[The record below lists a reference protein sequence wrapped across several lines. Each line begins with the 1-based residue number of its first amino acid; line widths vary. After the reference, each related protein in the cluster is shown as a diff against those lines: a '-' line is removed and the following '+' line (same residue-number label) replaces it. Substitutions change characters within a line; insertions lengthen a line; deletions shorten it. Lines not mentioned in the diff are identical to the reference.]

1 MDDVDTSHK
10 QHPVRVFV
18 ISMGRRGKASAARKP
33 SKNCGDG
40 AACWEQHTQHAFSSN
55 ISEERQQKHDAG
67 AALRDADWSRGD
79 ERARGPEPDSR
90 HSAMAG
96 VSVITSFDLEW
107 PPPTLSADS
116 PAPDN
121 PACSSKI
128 GKTQG
133 SLTSACAGNESGY
146 WLIRPEFLAPH
157 ALALGLGAGLASHV
171 SSGTRAGPA
180 GGARPGCL
188 SWAPPVDNG
197 LPIVAE
203 YSDCAENAEVL
214 WRLVVYGHWLVWGLP
229 RSRHAQALQGV
240 ELFNFSSHIP
250 PWPCS
255 GQGCSPPSTRWTRWR
270 FEPGLLQRE
279 IRAGAARAEEEE
291 QEEKAAGGQ
300 DHEALGWVPGEPD
313 MFAWRAR
320 GCRFLPL
327 AEAAEAFG
335 AAQRAAVAG
344 GGCSPGKHSGKAFVH
359 SGTCDLVKQI
369 LVAGTSR
376 ARGMAYAM

>member
-10 QHPVRVFV
+10 QHTLRVFV
-18 ISMGRRGKASAARKP
+18 ISMGRRGKASAARKL
-33 SKNCGDG
+33 SKDCGHG

-55 ISEERQQKHDAG
+55 TSEERQQKHDAG
-67 AALRDADWSRGD
+67 AASRDADWSRGD
-79 ERARGPEPDSR
+79 ERARGPEPDSC
-90 HSAMAG
+90 HSAI
-96 VSVITSFDLEW
+96 VSVITSFDLQW
-107 PPPTLSADS
+107 PPPTSSVDS
-116 PAPDN
+116 SAPDN
-121 PACSSKI
+121 PACRSKI
-128 GKTQG
+128 GKMQG
-133 SLTSACAGNESGY
+133 SQTSACAGNESGY

-157 ALALGLGAGLASHV
+157 ALGLGPGAAAAAHI
-171 SSGTRAGPA
+171 SSETRAGPA
-180 GGARPGCL
+180 DGARPGCL

-229 RSRHAQALQGV
+229 RSRHAQALEGV
-240 ELFNFSSHIP
+240 ELFNCSVEIP
-250 PWPCS
+250 PSSCS
-255 GQGCSPPSTRWTRWR
+255 GQGCSHPRTHWR

-279 IRAGAARAEEEE
+279 IRAGAARTEVHEEEG
-291 QEEKAAGGQ
+291 KAGSGQ
-300 DHEALGWVPGEPD
+300 DHAALGWVPGEPD

-327 AEAAEAFG
+327 EEAAEAFG
-335 AAQRAAVAG
+335 AAQRAAVEG
-344 GGCSPGKHSGKAFVH
+344 GGCSLDKHGEKTFVYSGK
-359 SGTCDLVKQI
+359 CDLVKRI